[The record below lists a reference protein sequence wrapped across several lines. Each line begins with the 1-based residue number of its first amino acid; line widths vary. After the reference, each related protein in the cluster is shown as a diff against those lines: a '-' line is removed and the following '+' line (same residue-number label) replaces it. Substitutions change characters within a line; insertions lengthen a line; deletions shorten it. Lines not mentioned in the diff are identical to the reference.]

1 VGELA
6 EALSTALAAEGFP
19 RPHVGFLDGGPGK
32 VLRNFAD
39 TRKAAAMLD
48 WSAQVSLPEGVRR
61 TVRCA
66 AQAGKELPVV
76 S

>member
-1 VGELA
+1 MNAMPGVRSRGG
-6 EALSTALAAEGFP
+6 SEGGD
-19 RPHVGFLDGGPGK
+19 RAPGK
-32 VLRNFAD
+32 VLHNFAD